1 MSGMDADTDQSQ
13 SGTGSS
19 MISTSADDSEYSGSG
34 LFAFDSTLA
43 DEAVQ
48 AIKHH
53 ERQPLPLSEQPPG
66 SNPPTGTCG
75 NGLWNFTRYI
85 PEWTAPDWNDESV
98 ITITEQGKP
107 TKVFRRDYMQTI
119 RPAVLPRDASRYPT
133 PYARRYGIHPDEPG
147 GRSKA
152 SPVRSNTRQ
161 VALSRAQQTS
171 TGVKDYVDQS
181 DLMNEIQRL
190 GGGSTRKFLDE
201 VAKLSEHDAQHE
213 YIFAL
218 RRLSDIIEDDMD
230 YQRVMFSDM
239 TTDEVRGRRPPWRLL
254 GGLDRNDKTDTLT
267 ENLAQDSLLGSHG
280 CATVRSCWRPSPAGI
295 PHAWRKAHRLTRWFY
310 A

>member
-1 MSGMDADTDQSQ
+1 MSGMDADSDQSQ

-19 MISTSADDSEYSGSG
+19 MISSSADDSDYSGSG

-48 AIKHH
+48 AIYDH
-53 ERQPLPLSEQPPG
+53 ERQPLPFSEQPPA
-66 SNPPTGTCG
+66 SNPPTGTG
-75 NGLWNFTRYI
+75 GDGLWNFTRYI

-98 ITITEQGKP
+98 ITITENGKP
-107 TKVFRRDYMQTI
+107 TNIFRRDYTQTT
-119 RPAVLPRDASRYPT
+119 RPALLPRDASRNPT

-152 SPVRSNTRQ
+152 SPVRSNTRR
-161 VALSRAQQTS
+161 VALSRAQPTS
-171 TGVKDYVDQS
+171 TGLKDYVDQS
-181 DLMNEIQRL
+181 DLMAEIGRV
-190 GGGSTRKFLDE
+190 GSTRKFLAE
-201 VAKLSEHDAQHE
+201 AAKVSENHPHYE
-213 YIFAL
+213 YISAL

-239 TTDEVRGRRPPWRLL
+239 TTDEVRARRPPWRSL
-254 GGLDRNDKTDTLT
+254 GGLGQNDMTDTLT
-267 ENLAQDSLLGSHG
+267 ENLEQDSLLESHG

-295 PHAWRKAHRLTRWFY
+295 PHA
-310 A
+310 